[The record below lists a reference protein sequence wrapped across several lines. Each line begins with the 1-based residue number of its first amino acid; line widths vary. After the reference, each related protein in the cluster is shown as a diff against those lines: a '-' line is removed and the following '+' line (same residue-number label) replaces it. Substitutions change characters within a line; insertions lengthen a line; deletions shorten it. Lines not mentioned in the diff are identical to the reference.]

1 MNPHTTSNLKLMTT
15 DILQFSNVDTLEIS
29 PDHIVCSTL
38 KKFFNDTKEP
48 ILVSLS
54 GGVDSM
60 VITRCLI
67 FLKEIGRIEN
77 EILTLHINYNN
88 REESY
93 HEAAFLEKWC
103 TSYNIP
109 FYQTVITSIKRGIT
123 PRILYEKKARDIRF
137 SFYKD
142 ILNRSKAKGVILGHH
157 KGDVRENVIS
167 NLMKGVSLTNL
178 SGMKEISNIEGVE
191 IWRPLLPITKDY
203 IYDFAH
209 QFGVPYF
216 KDTTPEWSTRGKLRN
231 QVMPSLTKTY
241 GNIGEKLSNISQE
254 SDELFKLM
262 NEFIFKPF
270 RDINIIRNEKQVT
283 ILYKSHVEAGYLFW
297 REIFLHECKLLGV
310 KSITN
315 KSLIILV
322 DKMRSDKEQ
331 KMTLNKNL
339 VGNIF
344 SNKLMLE
351 VY

>member
-1 MNPHTTSNLKLMTT
+1 MTT

-29 PDHIVCSTL
+29 PDHIVCSIL
-38 KKFFNDTKEP
+38 EKFFQSTKDP

-67 FLKEIGRIEN
+67 FLKEIGIIDN
-77 EILTLHINYNN
+77 EIYTLHINYNN
-88 REESY
+88 RNESF
-93 HEAAFLEKWC
+93 HEAAYLEKWC
-103 TSYNIP
+103 TSYKIP
-109 FYQTVITSIKRGIT
+109 CYQTVITNIKRGVT
-123 PRILYEKKARDIRF
+123 PRILYEKQARTIRF

-142 ILNRSKAKGVILGHH
+142 MLDRVKSQGIILGHH

-178 SGMKEISNIEGVE
+178 SGMKEISNIEGVN
-191 IWRPLLPITKDY
+191 IWRPLLPITKDH

-209 QFGVPYF
+209 HFGVPYF

-231 QVMPSLTKTY
+231 QVIPTLTKTY

-254 SDELFKLM
+254 SDELFNLM
-262 NEFIFKPF
+262 TRVVFEPF
-270 RDINIIRNEKQVT
+270 RDTNIIRNGKHVS
-283 ILYKSHVEAGYLFW
+283 ILYKSHVDTGYLFW
-297 REIFLHECKLLGV
+297 REILLHECRLLNV

-322 DKMRSDKEQ
+322 DKMSLHASRVQ
-331 KMTLNKNL
+331 KMTLNKSL
-339 VGNIF
+339 QAIIH
-344 SNKLMLE
+344 SDTLILQSCIQS
-351 VY
+351 